1 MEILLNI
8 LLVIVL
14 VAFIIYQI
22 LEIVGSI
29 RFYKRMEREHEEFI
43 NKHSLD
49 LPDVVKILKEL
60 VIKLGLE
67 STDINIYQD
76 DLKSAYNELER
87 VIGHE

>member
-43 NKHSLD
+43 NK
-49 LPDVVKILKEL
+49 LKE
-60 VIKLGLE
+60 E
-67 STDINIYQD
+67 
-76 DLKSAYNELER
+76 YNGTELE
-87 VIGHE
+87 ETQD

>member
-43 NKHSLD
+43 NK
-49 LPDVVKILKEL
+49 LKE
-60 VIKLGLE
+60 E
-67 STDINIYQD
+67 
-76 DLKSAYNELER
+76 YNGTELEETR
-87 VIGHE
+87 D